1 MARVV
6 GIASVGP
13 EGTDA
18 RPPDGLPSAGEFAPA
33 IHPCFDGAVYDDGYA
48 DRARVR
54 L

>member
-1 MARVV
+1 M
-6 GIASVGP
+6 IASVGP

-18 RPPDGLPSAGEFAPA
+18 SPTGGLPSAGEFAPA
-33 IHPCFDGAVYDDGYA
+33 VDPVFDGAVYDDGYA